1 MFILVV
7 EYGLLHR
14 GDCINCETCY
24 FCFDPAFVWP
34 ILGLAD
40 FHSAELV
47 NPFRVFVR
55 VPEQAGDERQCMV
68 AIRSLSLFSNR
79 ADRRGQI
86 NKLRFLM
93 RYPRQ

>member
-1 MFILVV
+1 MFILLV
-7 EYGLLHR
+7 EYGLMHR

-34 ILGLAD
+34 SLRRAD

-55 VPEQAGDERQCMV
+55 APEQAGDARQWWQLGLCLC
-68 AIRSLSLFSNR
+68 SLTEQTGAAKST
-79 ADRRGQI
+79 A
-86 NKLRFLM
+86 
-93 RYPRQ
+93 